1 MSRYNVFDGGN
12 ELRHYDDFTS
22 GISGYDNVRPAQH
35 HIERQRHILFHVNT
49 GDRPFTAE
57 WNPLVVENNDE
68 LVTHLIGAGWVIT
81 GVGFHVKQA
90 ATGKLR
96 PVIELGDGTK
106 VNLAAYDAA
115 VQVGEVGSYANTAEV
130 DLTQVGFTWL
140 RPVKDV
146 GGTGTIREVMNP
158 AGVGAVTSQYQA
170 ARVAGDQEPAP
181 MGGCFGIILELVYL
195 EDERACNCVSTP
207 CPTVFPDPIC
217 APKIGP

>member
-1 MSRYNVFDGGN
+1 MSRYNIFDGGN

-22 GISGYDNVRPAQH
+22 GINGYDNVRPSQH

-57 WNPLVVENNDE
+57 WNPLHVENNDE
-68 LVTHLIGAGWVIT
+68 LVTHLIGAGWIIT

-106 VNLAAYDAA
+106 INLADYDAA
-115 VQVGEVGSYANTAEV
+115 GQAGQEGSYANTATVE
-130 DLTQVGFTWL
+130 LSQVGFTWL
-140 RPVKDV
+140 RPVKSAGEV
-146 GGTGTIREVMNP
+146 AVVREVMNP
-158 AGVGAVTSQYQA
+158 SGVGAVTSQYQA
-170 ARVAGDQEPAP
+170 DTPAEGKEAALL
-181 MGGCFGIILELVYL
+181 GGCFGIILELVYL
-195 EDERACNCVSTP
+195 EDERECNCVSTP

-217 APKIGP
+217 SPKIGP

>member
-49 GDRPFTAE
+49 GDRPYTAE

-68 LVTHLIGAGWVIT
+68 LVTHILGAGWVIT

-115 VQVGEVGSYANTAEV
+115 VQAGQDGSYANTAEV
-130 DLTQVGFTWL
+130 DLTKVGFTWL

-146 GGTGTIREVMNP
+146 GETGTIREVMNP

-170 ARVAGDQEPAP
+170 APAAGGQEQAP
-181 MGGCFGIILELVYL
+181 LGGCFGIILELVYL
-195 EDERACNCVSTP
+195 EDERECSCVSTP
-207 CPTVFPDPIC
+207 CPTPFPDPIC